1 MPQTDVPIRLNG
13 SAGHF
18 NRKNVQESDLTASQG
33 RRSRAPV
40 SVIEFQQKLITG
52 TDALRAVPVWQSF
65 FGPDPHSS
73 CGPGL
78 FILCGLAARAF
89 QGSGPR
95 IRQADA
101 IPAQI
106 TACRSILPRQK
117 GPDRFLRAERG

>member
-1 MPQTDVPIRLNG
+1 MNFSRNSSQVQTLYVLY
-13 SAGHF
+13 
-18 NRKNVQESDLTASQG
+18 LCG
-33 RRSRAPV
+33 RAFS
-40 SVIEFQQKLITG
+40 
-52 TDALRAVPVWQSF
+52 
-65 FGPDPHSS
+65 GPDPHSS

-106 TACRSILPRQK
+106 TACRSILPGRMDWTVSSAPSADKGVIACGIETMSIRIPEDLFHSHTGQK
-117 GPDRFLRAERG
+117 ENRKDRKEYE